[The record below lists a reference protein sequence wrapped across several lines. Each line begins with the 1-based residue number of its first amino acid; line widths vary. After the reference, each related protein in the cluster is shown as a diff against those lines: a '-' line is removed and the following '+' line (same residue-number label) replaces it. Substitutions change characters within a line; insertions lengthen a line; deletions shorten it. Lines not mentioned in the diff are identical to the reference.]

1 MVECLNG
8 MKPVSGAVFLAKKT
22 NDSAVF
28 ALRKQTNSI
37 PLIRS
42 NTKTAFGRFFI
53 VILGHMKC
61 EPKISAKS
69 QTQEILG
76 LKLKFHPRMTM
87 KND

>member
-28 ALRKQTNSI
+28 ALRKQTNLI

-42 NTKTAFGRFFI
+42 NTKTAFGRF
-53 VILGHMKC
+53 ILLEQNKEVNRTPERARTHG
-61 EPKISAKS
+61 
-69 QTQEILG
+69 
-76 LKLKFHPRMTM
+76 
-87 KND
+87 